1 MAHEL
6 LIEDG
11 KAAMFYTGDKPWH
24 GLGQRL
30 DNPATAAE
38 AIRAARLDWEVTKV
52 PLYIAGGNRLHELPG
67 KHAVVRADRIGTS
80 ACRAL
85 GIVGDNYEVLQ
96 NRDAFA
102 FFDEIAGDG
111 RAIYHTAGALGT
123 GERIWILAKLP
134 GDIWVAGRDAVERFL
149 LLSNSHDGESAVQV
163 KFTPIRV
170 VCHNT
175 LTQAL
180 ARGFTHTVRHDRDL
194 WGGLRDVQE
203 ALGFITREY
212 DALAQAFKSF
222 ALVRLDQEALVAYLA
237 SVFPGPKDV
246 DDERAWERIDAWRYW
261 SAWLFRHG
269 KGNQEKGIAG
279 TLWAAYNGVT
289 ELVDHSAGPL
299 VGPRAVEN
307 GRQLPERGSPAG
319 ALRAT
324 PPARR
329 LESCW
334 FGTGF
339 RTKVRAWD
347 AAVKVANAKGQRVT
361 A

>member
-6 LIEDG
+6 LIENG
-11 KAAMFYTGDKPWH
+11 EAAMFYTGDKPWN

-30 DNPATAAE
+30 DSPGTAAE

-67 KHAVVRADRIGTS
+67 KHAVV
-80 ACRAL
+80 
-85 GIVGDNYEVLQ
+85 E
-96 NRDAFA
+96 
-102 FFDEIAGDG
+102 
-111 RAIYHTAGALGT
+111 
-123 GERIWILAKLP
+123 K
-134 GDIWVAGRDAVERFL
+134 FL

-212 DALAQAFKSF
+212 DALAQAFKAF
-222 ALVRLDQEALVAYLA
+222 AVVRLDEEALAAYLA

-246 DDERAWERIDAWRYW
+246 DDERAWERNDAWRHW

-269 KGNQEKGIAG
+269 KGNQEKGHRRHAVGGLQRRHRAG
-279 TLWAAYNGVT
+279 R
-289 ELVDHSAGPL
+289 PQ
-299 VGPRAVEN
+299 R
-307 GRQLPERGSPAG
+307 R
-319 ALRAT
+319 
-324 PPARR
+324 PARR
-329 LESCW
+329 AQGGGERPP
-334 FGTGF
+334 TA
-339 RTKVRAWD
+339 RARLAGGRR
-347 AAVKVANAKGQRVT
+347 AATPDTPRR
-361 A
+361 

>member
-11 KAAMFYTGDKPWH
+11 EAAMFYTGDKPWH

-85 GIVGDNYEVLQ
+85 GIVGDHYVVLQ

-222 ALVRLDQEALVAYLA
+222 ALVRLD
-237 SVFPGPKDV
+237 
-246 DDERAWERIDAWRYW
+246 
-261 SAWLFRHG
+261 
-269 KGNQEKGIAG
+269 
-279 TLWAAYNGVT
+279 
-289 ELVDHSAGPL
+289 
-299 VGPRAVEN
+299 
-307 GRQLPERGSPAG
+307 ERGARWPTSRACFRGRKTWTMNRPGSGSTRG
-319 ALRAT
+319 ATGAPGSSATARAT
-324 PPARR
+324 RRRASKGRCGRPTTASPSWSITAPARSSDRGRWRTAASCPSAARR
-329 LESCW
+329 LARCAPRRPRGASSRAGSAWASAPRCAR
-334 FGTGF
+334 GT
-339 RTKVRAWD
+339 RP
-347 AAVKVANAKGQRVT
+347 
-361 A
+361 